1 MSVKHRC
8 APTPRASQALV
19 AATLVML
26 LVTGCQALGAVDV
39 PAASIDGL
47 SPEGSVTAATPTPR
61 RTVSLPEA
69 TPLPAFTLYTVR
81 GGDSLL
87 SIAARFRTSPLSLSY
102 WNRDRYKSLDPD
114 TTTYAPDRIEVGW
127 RFRLIPG
134 AEVDPED
141 FLPLPSESPSDSPG
155 TSPTAIPSPLS
166 SPVASPSPTS
176 TPSTAVRPSVLVYH
190 GPRTS
195 HDVALTLDM
204 GGRLD
209 PALKIMDWLIAHEVK
224 ATIFPTGVMGTT
236 ATGRMVLARVKAHP
250 ELFALGNHSWSHPDL
265 RPLDAAAI
273 ADQLVRCEAAIEPLT
288 GRTTRPFFRPPFGG
302 QDASVRAAVGA
313 AGWRY
318 MVMWDVDTI
327 DWRPESE
334 GGPTTAAIV
343 SKVATNARGGSIV
356 LMHLGG
362 YHTLAALPGI
372 VDGLA
377 GRGLHPVRLSDWYH

>member
-8 APTPRASQALV
+8 ATTPRSARALV
-19 AATLVML
+19 AAILVML
-26 LVTGCQALGAVDV
+26 LVAGCQALGAIDA
-39 PAASIDGL
+39 PATSIDGL
-47 SPEGSVTAATPTPR
+47 SPGGSVPAATPTPR
-61 RTVSLPEA
+61 QTVSLPEA

-87 SIAARFRTSPLSLSY
+87 SIAARFRTSQLSLSY
-102 WNRDRYKSLDPD
+102 WNRDRYKNLDPD

-127 RFRLIPG
+127 RLRLIPG
-134 AEVDPED
+134 VEVDPED
-141 FLPLPSESPSDSPG
+141 FLPLPSESPG
-155 TSPTAIPSPLS
+155 TSPMAIPSPRS
-166 SPVASPSPTS
+166 SPVTSPSATS
-176 TPSTAVRPSVLVYH
+176 SPSTAGGPSVLVYH

-236 ATGRMVLARVKAHP
+236 ATGRIVLARVQAHP
-250 ELFALGNHSWSHPDL
+250 ELFALGNHSWSHPDF

-273 ADQLVRCEAAIEPLT
+273 ADQLVRCEAAIEPLA

-343 SKVATNARGGSIV
+343 SKVVTNARGGSIV

-372 VDGLA
+372 VNGLA
-377 GRGLHPVRLSDWYH
+377 ARGMRPVRLSDWYH

>member
-1 MSVKHRC
+1 MSMKHRC
-8 APTPRASQALV
+8 APTPRSTRALV

-26 LVTGCQALGAVDV
+26 LVTGCQMLGVVDA
-39 PAASIDGL
+39 PAASTDGR
-47 SPEGSVTAATPTPR
+47 SPGDSASAATPTPR
-61 RTVSLPEA
+61 QTVSLPEA
-69 TPLPAFTLYTVR
+69 TPLPAFSLYTVHA
-81 GGDSLL
+81 GDSLL

-102 WNRDRYKSLDPD
+102 WNRDRYPGLDPD
-114 TTTYAPDRIEVGW
+114 TTTYSPDRIEVGW
-127 RFRLIPG
+127 RLRLIPG

-141 FLPLPSESPSDSPG
+141 FLPLPSESPGESPG
-155 TSPTAIPSPLS
+155 ASPITIPNPPSSPVTSPTA
-166 SPVASPSPTS
+166 TS
-176 TPSTAVRPSVLVYH
+176 TASTAGGPSVLVYH

-209 PALKIMDWLIAHEVK
+209 PALKIMDWLIAHEVR

-250 ELFALGNHSWSHPDL
+250 GLFALGNHSWSHPDF

-273 ADQLVRCEAAIEPLT
+273 ADQLVRCEAAIEPLA

-302 QDASVRAAVGA
+302 QDAAVRAAVGA
-313 AGWRY
+313 AGWHF

-334 GGPTTAAIV
+334 GGPTTASIV
-343 SKVATNARGGSIV
+343 SKVVTNARGGSIV